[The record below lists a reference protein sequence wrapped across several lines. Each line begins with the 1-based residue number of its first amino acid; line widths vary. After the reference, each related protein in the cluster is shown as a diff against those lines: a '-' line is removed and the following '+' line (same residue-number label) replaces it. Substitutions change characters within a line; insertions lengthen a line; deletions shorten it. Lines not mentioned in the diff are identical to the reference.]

1 MKIEKSSVKK
11 ASARN
16 LEFFRKRLLAELKTH
31 QDRVER
37 ARRELPVDSDPDD
50 DAGVASRS
58 AYREVTMGKLERDLQ
73 TIIEIERALRRL
85 DAGQYA
91 TCVACQLP
99 IADARLNALPWT
111 RTCIQCAGR
120 GGNFT
125 GPFQLTPNPAH

>member
-1 MKIEKSSVKK
+1 MKREKSSAKK
-11 ASARN
+11 GSARN
-16 LEFFRKRLLAELKTH
+16 TEVFRNRLLAELKKH

-37 ARRELPVDSDPDD
+37 ARRELPVDADPDD

-58 AYREVTMGKLERDLQ
+58 AYREVIMSKLERDLQ

-85 DAGQYA
+85 DAGEYA

-120 GGNFT
+120 GNNFA
-125 GPFQLTPNPAH
+125 GPFHLTPNPAH